1 MRLSFKIAKSF
12 LFKNDF
18 FKNGV
23 VNVVSFIGLFI
34 GSLSIILSI
43 SVLNGFQNI
52 LKEETIKVH
61 GEYLISNYNEVSD
74 LSIID
79 EIKRNNIEHSIFD
92 NEEFILSNNSSQKLV
107 TIKNILNKNHL
118 KFYKLNLINKGK
130 DLKDNEMIIG
140 KSLARSLNINVGD
153 NVNIFS
159 KNINLNSLAL
169 PRSTKFKVVNIYSNR
184 ILRIDDYLIF
194 ISNNDIINKD
204 NLSLE
209 LIGDIENSRIL
220 EERSLSWKDRNRQ
233 IFEATEVE
241 KKITFFTLSLIIII
255 ASFNLCSAIIQISS
269 KKIREIA
276 ILMSIGMSKNSI
288 RNIFIL
294 YSYLIGLSAIS
305 LGILT
310 SLFIIFMQNR
320 FSIITLNPD
329 YYLVEK
335 LPMVISIFDIF
346 YVFLAAI
353 VIIGIFS
360 IIPLRFI
367 NHMSPNQII
376 NKQS

>member
-52 LKEETIKVH
+52 LKDETIKVH

-92 NEEFILSNNSSQKLV
+92 NEEFILSNNSSKKLV

-153 NVNIFS
+153 NVNIYS

-194 ISNNDIINKD
+194 ISNNNIINKN

>member
-61 GEYLISNYNEVSD
+61 GEYLISNYNVISD
-74 LSIID
+74 LSMID
-79 EIKRNNIEHSIFD
+79 EIKKNNIQYSIFD

-153 NVNIFS
+153 NVNIYS

-194 ISNNDIINKD
+194 ISNNDIINKN

-220 EERSLSWKDRNRQ
+220 EKRSLSWKDRNRQ

-294 YSYLIGLSAIS
+294 YSYLIGLSATS

-310 SLFIIFMQNR
+310 SLFLIFLQNR

>member
-79 EIKRNNIEHSIFD
+79 EIQKNNIQHSIFD

-194 ISNNDIINKD
+194 ISNNDIINMD

-310 SLFIIFMQNR
+310 SLFLIFMQNR

>member
-52 LKEETIKVH
+52 LKEETIKVN

-79 EIKRNNIEHSIFD
+79 EIKKNNIQYSIFD

-310 SLFIIFMQNR
+310 SLFLIFMQNR

>member
-194 ISNNDIINKD
+194 ISNNNIINKN

-220 EERSLSWKDRNRQ
+220 EKRSLSWKDRNRQ

>member
-52 LKEETIKVH
+52 LKEETIKVN

-79 EIKRNNIEHSIFD
+79 QIKKNNIQYSIFD

>member
-1 MRLSFKIAKSF
+1 VRLSFKIAKSF

-79 EIKRNNIEHSIFD
+79 EIQKNNIQHSIFD

-169 PRSTKFKVVNIYSNR
+169 PTSTKFKVVNIYSNR

-194 ISNNDIINKD
+194 ISNNDIINMD

-310 SLFIIFMQNR
+310 SLFLIFMQNR

>member
-1 MRLSFKIAKSF
+1 
-12 LFKNDF
+12 
-18 FKNGV
+18 
-23 VNVVSFIGLFI
+23 
-34 GSLSIILSI
+34 
-43 SVLNGFQNI
+43 
-52 LKEETIKVH
+52 
-61 GEYLISNYNEVSD
+61 
-74 LSIID
+74 
-79 EIKRNNIEHSIFD
+79 
-92 NEEFILSNNSSQKLV
+92 
-107 TIKNILNKNHL
+107 
-118 KFYKLNLINKGK
+118 
-130 DLKDNEMIIG
+130 
-140 KSLARSLNINVGD
+140 
-153 NVNIFS
+153 
-159 KNINLNSLAL
+159 LAL
-169 PRSTKFKVVNIYSNR
+169 PKSTKFKVVNIYSNR

-220 EERSLSWKDRNRQ
+220 EKRSLSWKDRNRQ

>member
-79 EIKRNNIEHSIFD
+79 EIQKNNIQHSIFD

-153 NVNIFS
+153 NVNIYS

-294 YSYLIGLSAIS
+294 YSYLIGLSATS

-310 SLFIIFMQNR
+310 SLFLIFLQNR

>member
-1 MRLSFKIAKSF
+1 MRLSLKIAKSF

-52 LKEETIKVH
+52 LKDETIKVH

-79 EIKRNNIEHSIFD
+79 EIKKNNIQYSIFD

-118 KFYKLNLINKGK
+118 KFYKLNLINKEK
-130 DLKDNEMIIG
+130 VLKDNEMIIG

-305 LGILT
+305 LGVLT
-310 SLFIIFMQNR
+310 SLFLIFMQNR

>member
-52 LKEETIKVH
+52 LKDETIKVH

-118 KFYKLNLINKGK
+118 KFYKLNLINKEK

-153 NVNIFS
+153 NVNIYS

-169 PRSTKFKVVNIYSNR
+169 PTSTKFKVANIYSNR

>member
-18 FKNGV
+18 SKNGV

-52 LKEETIKVH
+52 LKEETIKVN

-79 EIKRNNIEHSIFD
+79 EIKKNNIQYSIFD

-118 KFYKLNLINKGK
+118 KFYKLNLINKEK
-130 DLKDNEMIIG
+130 VLKDNEMIIG

-220 EERSLSWKDRNRQ
+220 EKRSLSWKDRNRQ

-305 LGILT
+305 LGVLT
-310 SLFIIFMQNR
+310 SLFLIFMQNR

>member
-1 MRLSFKIAKSF
+1 MSLSFKIAKSF

-23 VNVVSFIGLFI
+23 VNIVSFIGLFI

-52 LKEETIKVH
+52 LKDETIKVH

-153 NVNIFS
+153 NVNIYS

-169 PRSTKFKVVNIYSNR
+169 PTSTKFKVVNIYSNR

-194 ISNNDIINKD
+194 ISNNNIINKN

-220 EERSLSWKDRNRQ
+220 EKRSLSWKDRNRQ

-310 SLFIIFMQNR
+310 SLFLIFLQNR

>member
-52 LKEETIKVH
+52 LKDETIKVH

-153 NVNIFS
+153 NVNIYS

>member
-12 LFKNDF
+12 LIKNDF

-79 EIKRNNIEHSIFD
+79 EIQKNNIQHSIFD

-169 PRSTKFKVVNIYSNR
+169 PTSTKFKVVNIYSNR

-194 ISNNDIINKD
+194 ISNNDIINKN

-220 EERSLSWKDRNRQ
+220 EKRSLSWKDRNRQ

-294 YSYLIGLSAIS
+294 YSYLIGLSATS

-310 SLFIIFMQNR
+310 SLFLIFLQNR

>member
-79 EIKRNNIEHSIFD
+79 EIKKNNIEHSIFD
-92 NEEFILSNNSSQKLV
+92 NEEFILSNKSSQKLV

-153 NVNIFS
+153 NVNIYS

-305 LGILT
+305 LGVLT
-310 SLFIIFMQNR
+310 SLFLIFMQNR

>member
-1 MRLSFKIAKSF
+1 VRLSFKIAKSF

-52 LKEETIKVH
+52 LKEETIKVN

-79 EIKRNNIEHSIFD
+79 EIKKNNIQYSIFD

>member
-52 LKEETIKVH
+52 LKDETIKVH

-220 EERSLSWKDRNRQ
+220 EKRSLSWKDRNRQ

-255 ASFNLCSAIIQISS
+255 ASFYLCSAIIQISS
-269 KKIREIA
+269 KNISEIA

-305 LGILT
+305 LGVLT
-310 SLFIIFMQNR
+310 SLFLIFMQNR

>member
-52 LKEETIKVH
+52 LKDETIKVH

-92 NEEFILSNNSSQKLV
+92 NEEFILSNNSSKKLV

-169 PRSTKFKVVNIYSNR
+169 PTSTKFKVVNIYSNR

>member
-12 LFKNDF
+12 LIKNDF

-79 EIKRNNIEHSIFD
+79 EIQKNNIQHSIFD

-169 PRSTKFKVVNIYSNR
+169 PTSTKFKVVNIYSNR

-194 ISNNDIINKD
+194 ISNNDIINKN

-294 YSYLIGLSAIS
+294 YSYLIGLSATS

-310 SLFIIFMQNR
+310 SLFLIFLQNR

>member
-12 LFKNDF
+12 LIKNDF

-79 EIKRNNIEHSIFD
+79 EIQKNNIQHSIFD

-118 KFYKLNLINKGK
+118 KFYKLNLINKVK

-153 NVNIFS
+153 NVNIYS

-294 YSYLIGLSAIS
+294 YSYLIGLSATS

-310 SLFIIFMQNR
+310 SLFLIFLQNR

>member
-1 MRLSFKIAKSF
+1 VRLSFKIAKSF

-52 LKEETIKVH
+52 LKDETIKVH

-92 NEEFILSNNSSQKLV
+92 NEEFILSNNSSKKLV

-346 YVFLAAI
+346 YVFLAAV

>member
-1 MRLSFKIAKSF
+1 MRLSLKIAKSF

-52 LKEETIKVH
+52 LKEETIKVN

-79 EIKRNNIEHSIFD
+79 EIKKNNIQYSIFD

-118 KFYKLNLINKGK
+118 KFYKLNLINKEK
-130 DLKDNEMIIG
+130 VLKDNEMIIG

-305 LGILT
+305 LGVLT
-310 SLFIIFMQNR
+310 SLFLIFMQNR

>member
-52 LKEETIKVH
+52 LKDETIKVH

>member
-23 VNVVSFIGLFI
+23 VNIVSFIGLFI

-79 EIKRNNIEHSIFD
+79 EIQKNNIQHSIFD

-169 PRSTKFKVVNIYSNR
+169 PSSTKFKVVNIYSNR

-194 ISNNDIINKD
+194 ISNNDIINKN

-220 EERSLSWKDRNRQ
+220 EKRSLSWKDRNRQ

-294 YSYLIGLSAIS
+294 YSYLIGLSATS

-310 SLFIIFMQNR
+310 SLFLIFLQNR

>member
-61 GEYLISNYNEVSD
+61 GEYLISNYNEVYD
-74 LSIID
+74 LSMID
-79 EIKRNNIEHSIFD
+79 EIKKNNIQYSIFD

-130 DLKDNEMIIG
+130 VLKDNEMIIG

-153 NVNIFS
+153 NVNIYS

-288 RNIFIL
+288 RNIFIF

-310 SLFIIFMQNR
+310 SLFLIFMQNR

>member
-12 LFKNDF
+12 LIKNDF

-23 VNVVSFIGLFI
+23 VNIVSFIGLFI

-79 EIKRNNIEHSIFD
+79 EIQKNNIQHSIFD

-169 PRSTKFKVVNIYSNR
+169 PSSTKFKVVNIYSNR

-194 ISNNDIINKD
+194 ISNNDIINKN

-220 EERSLSWKDRNRQ
+220 EKRSLSWKDRNRQ

-294 YSYLIGLSAIS
+294 YSYLIGLSATS

-310 SLFIIFMQNR
+310 SLFLIFLQNR

-335 LPMVISIFDIF
+335 LPMVISILDIF
-346 YVFLAAI
+346 YVFLAAV

-360 IIPLRFI
+360 IIPLKFI

>member
-1 MRLSFKIAKSF
+1 VRLSFKIAKSF

-52 LKEETIKVH
+52 LKDETIKVH

-169 PRSTKFKVVNIYSNR
+169 PKSTKFKVVNIYSNR

>member
-52 LKEETIKVH
+52 LKDETIKVH

-220 EERSLSWKDRNRQ
+220 EKRSLSWKDRNRQ

>member
-52 LKEETIKVH
+52 LKDETIKVH

-118 KFYKLNLINKGK
+118 KFYKLNLINKGN

-220 EERSLSWKDRNRQ
+220 GKRSLSWKDRNRQ

>member
-52 LKEETIKVH
+52 LKDETIKVH

-92 NEEFILSNNSSQKLV
+92 NEEFILSNNSSKKLV

-153 NVNIFS
+153 NVNIYS

-169 PRSTKFKVVNIYSNR
+169 PTSTKFKVVNIYSNR

-194 ISNNDIINKD
+194 ISNNDIINMD

-353 VIIGIFS
+353 VIIGLFS

>member
-52 LKEETIKVH
+52 LKDETIKVH

-92 NEEFILSNNSSQKLV
+92 NEEFILSNNSSKKLV

-310 SLFIIFMQNR
+310 SLFLIFMQNR

>member
-52 LKEETIKVH
+52 LKDETIKVH

-92 NEEFILSNNSSQKLV
+92 NEEFILSNNSSKKLV

-194 ISNNDIINKD
+194 ISNNDIINKN

>member
-1 MRLSFKIAKSF
+1 VRLSFKIAKSF

-52 LKEETIKVH
+52 LKDETIKVH

-92 NEEFILSNNSSQKLV
+92 NEEFILSNNSSKKLV

>member
-52 LKEETIKVH
+52 LKEETIKVN

-79 EIKRNNIEHSIFD
+79 EIKKNNIQYSIFD

-118 KFYKLNLINKGK
+118 KFYKLNLINKEK
-130 DLKDNEMIIG
+130 VLKDNEMIIG

-159 KNINLNSLAL
+159 KNINLNSLSL

-220 EERSLSWKDRNRQ
+220 GKRSLSWKDRNRQ

-310 SLFIIFMQNR
+310 SLFLIFMQNR

>member
-23 VNVVSFIGLFI
+23 VNIVSFIGLFI

-79 EIKRNNIEHSIFD
+79 EIQKNNIQHSIFD

-169 PRSTKFKVVNIYSNR
+169 PSSTKFKVVNIYSNR

-194 ISNNDIINKD
+194 ISNNDIINKN

-220 EERSLSWKDRNRQ
+220 EKRSLSWKDRNRQ

-294 YSYLIGLSAIS
+294 YSYLIGLSATS

-310 SLFIIFMQNR
+310 SLFLIFLQNR

-360 IIPLRFI
+360 IIPLKFI

>member
-79 EIKRNNIEHSIFD
+79 EIQKNNIQHSIFD

-169 PRSTKFKVVNIYSNR
+169 PTSTKFKVVNIYSNR

-194 ISNNDIINKD
+194 ISNNDIINKN

-220 EERSLSWKDRNRQ
+220 EKRSLSWKDRNRQ

-294 YSYLIGLSAIS
+294 YSYLIGLSATS

-310 SLFIIFMQNR
+310 SLFLIFLQNR